1 MKHSPF
7 FIAVALLLTVACT
20 KSETGEQGKSI
31 SFQTASLLSKAIL
44 SGTEFPKSETFGVYA
59 WSDLVPGGYFMEN
72 ELVSFYT
79 QDALW
84 KPSKSYYWP
93 KRGTVDFIAYYP
105 HGMNG
110 ITVEPT
116 RITYTDINVWAL
128 QHDIMYADKAAGYTD
143 GYQGKD
149 YLNADDGVPTV
160 FHHALSRIKVQVLLG
175 YDHMEEGDGTVT
187 DWEVT
192 LNSMTLSGIKTTG
205 SLSLEL
211 SPTPTEGIIPWVRPQ
226 GRAIWDTEAD
236 EISAMECL
244 TAPQQLSAAMPCVAL
259 GETLVVPQE
268 LESGRQTASLSFS
281 VKTKRNGVTV
291 LNEPDIQVHVNLFSA
306 TIPAWE
312 MNHSV
317 VYTLNILP
325 AGGGSEL
332 KPLAFDPAVGNWE
345 NDLVSTTINL
355 GQ

>member
-20 KSETGEQGKSI
+20 KSETGEPGKSI
-31 SFQTASLLSKAIL
+31 SFQTASLLSKAVL

-59 WSDLVPGGYFMEN
+59 WTSREPDSYFMEN
-72 ELVSFYT
+72 EIVSFYT

-84 KPSKSYYWP
+84 KPSTSYYWP
-93 KRGTVDFIAYYP
+93 KKGFVDFIAYYP
-105 HGMNG
+105 HGMSG
-110 ITVEPT
+110 ITIEPT
-116 RITYTDINVWAL
+116 KITFTDINAWSL
-128 QHDIMYADKAAGYTD
+128 QQDIMYADKAAGYTD
-143 GYQGKD
+143 GDQGKE
-149 YLNADDGVPTV
+149 YLNADDGVPTI
-160 FHHALSRIKVQVLLG
+160 FHHALSRVKVQVLLA
-175 YDHMEEGDGTVT
+175 YDHVEESDGTVT
-187 DWEVT
+187 DWEVK

-205 SLSLEL
+205 SISLEL
-211 SPTPTEGIIPWVRPQ
+211 ADTPTEGIIPWVKPQ
-226 GRAIWDTEAD
+226 GRAIWNTDAD
-236 EISAMECL
+236 EISTLDCV
-244 TAPQQLSAAMPCVAL
+244 TAPQQLFAATPFVAL

-268 LESGRQTASLSFS
+268 LVAGGQRASLNFS

-291 LNEPDIQVHVNLFSA
+291 LNEPDIQVNVDLFSV

-317 VYTLNILP
+317 VYSLNIYP
-325 AGGGSEL
+325 AGGGNEL
-332 KPLAFDPAVGNWE
+332 KPMAFDPAVGNWE